1 MGVPLP
7 TALQWTSNR
16 GGVAPLHD
24 YWTNDPLLW
33 SGNGPS
39 ACTVSLSVGNDCG
52 TTPMRVC
59 TDAGSDAEGNIC
71 NWQHCGLYA
80 NTPDNFFGGCVGNQT
95 AGTACIPVGSP
106 ANACTSV
113 KSCAKWENG
122 IVRIPAS
129 GTTLEPTTTFG
140 DGVRHLEAVCHTGSV
155 VPCGSPTI
163 TGSISPALTTT
174 CQTAADARSN
184 QLKVAVASS
193 AAVEGNFDSVAALN
207 QRSAEAQATVS
218 ATRAGEK

>member
-1 MGVPLP
+1 
-7 TALQWTSNR
+7 
-16 GGVAPLHD
+16 
-24 YWTNDPLLW
+24 
-33 SGNGPS
+33 
-39 ACTVSLSVGNDCG
+39 
-52 TTPMRVC
+52 
-59 TDAGSDAEGNIC
+59 
-71 NWQHCGLYA
+71 
-80 NTPDNFFGGCVGNQT
+80 
-95 AGTACIPVGSP
+95 
-106 ANACTSV
+106 V

-218 ATRAGEK
+218 ATRAGETIQQFNVRSVPLNPPTLSLMDWDERWMCQNNVVNAAPATAPNDACGCNN